1 MTEPYDPKRII
12 HDCIQHTIRNSLT
25 HKKPSVSYAYS
36 RVVAFKSI
44 SEFLEASFAL
54 ESFTLHTEYPTFHD
68 FFLVHR
74 TKITPEQI
82 EADFDGWYF
91 DVMNL
96 YEYNSSFRAFQ
107 PIWPGALK
115 QAGVNDLEKDFLFVI
130 YQVNDAVT
138 LRDFEREA
146 LFASKNV
153 PLLKGPHSEKEKK
166 DVKKKDQQ
174 VDPKPA
180 TEVKTTKI
188 TIEEYQYDSY
198 DSDDEVVKDKV
209 VVEVVETKKQAAA
222 SEQPAPLEQRKEEE
236 PKTVNEPSKVQ
247 EQSKDDTIDDDYC
260 LDQEIIDFT
269 QKYSMS
275 KQSFLAR
282 ASIVDRLNHML
293 NSLWGQKGV
302 YVSTFGSSLSGLGGD
317 DAKVDLCIVIPYNSD
332 HTRYEIKLLRLL
344 PNSMFNMYCV
354 ANYLTALGMIN
365 VKPINTATVPI
376 CTFVDPITTLKCN
389 VNTNDVLGIHT
400 TKLIMQYMKLDVRI
414 RPLLFTIRYLCKK
427 KSIASARNGTMSSYA
442 YHLLALY
449 YLIHVQDPPVLPNLQ
464 QLTGAECKSKR
475 CSYKRS
481 KQMVDGCD
489 VRYHDCVIIDNKETE
504 DFAITFDL
512 DEQSTLWSS
521 TSTKEVGEL
530 LIEFLEYFSN
540 QENLFKTMSISTPV
554 DKIEMQKY
562 WEKHLIVLQ
571 DPFSKTRNV
580 CSNVTKMG
588 GDLIRKEFKKASE
601 MLKNGKTL
609 QEVIEHKDDVP
620 RPVDPECL
628 AFRLGRQQ
636 RQTYVLTN

>member
-107 PIWPGALK
+107 PIWPGASNKLDNRS
-115 QAGVNDLEKDFLFVI
+115 QNDE
-130 YQVNDAVT
+130 
-138 LRDFEREA
+138 
-146 LFASKNV
+146 
-153 PLLKGPHSEKEKK
+153 
-166 DVKKKDQQ
+166 
-174 VDPKPA
+174 
-180 TEVKTTKI
+180 I